1 MNIWVTGVEHG
12 ESVYCIQLRLDT
24 IKQTRYFRAVK
35 LLYIYIFRHM
45 LNKMTSNYS
54 YMLND

>member
-12 ESVYCIQLRLDT
+12 KSVYCIQLRLDT

-35 LLYIYIFRHM
+35 LLYIYSTNVHSAI
-45 LNKMTSNYS
+45 LACYNNIWI
-54 YMLND
+54 